1 MRLTGEARFTDVFDI
16 EVVGDRT
23 RALDIIINM
32 RNYPKLEKRR
42 HLIPNTADQEM
53 VDEINE
59 QMDQLP
65 VADTST

>member
-32 RNYPKLEKRR
+32 KNYPKLEVRMLWKF
-42 HLIPNTADQEM
+42 
-53 VDEINE
+53 
-59 QMDQLP
+59 
-65 VADTST
+65 